1 MEFDIKRVY
10 SPVNADELKP
20 GSKVIV
26 ADTFEALKTRVMT
39 DNDSYI
45 LEHVREEGYVDRFGI
60 SENSNW
66 VLAYLISEP
75 EEKKL
80 KVSDLKLGDIV
91 RHKSGNLEY
100 LVIGIDHSENEVFF
114 GDDWSDDTDLI
125 NWEKVE
131 ND

>member
-1 MEFDIKRVY
+1 MEFDKSRVFTAL
-10 SPVNADELKP
+10 NADELKP

-26 ADTFEALKTRVMT
+26 ADNIEGLKICVKNETSIRTMIEVLPESNSHRFVT
-39 DNDSYI
+39 DDSMEF
-45 LEHVREEGYVDRFGI
+45 L
-60 SENSNW
+60 
-66 VLAYLISEP
+66 LAYLISEP

-100 LVIGIDHSENEVFF
+100 LVTSIDHNVNAVFF
-114 GDDWSDDTDLI
+114 ANDWYRDEELG

-131 ND
+131 K